1 MARKSI
7 KGYAEKNYY
16 DNTRFK
22 GITATT
28 DPLNEGYFKHLV
40 NFDIADTGQSIT
52 PRKGMKTYDLT
63 LSDGTYVTLE
73 KDTIYFRDSSTGLY
87 IFCCFNKHHSG
98 DPVEPYFTAYK
109 TDFITTMPISV
120 DSTLQPSEFTPIET
134 YAKTIYDHYQIQRN
148 ICKVKLDEGIKFIN
162 FTYRAENTSYE
173 GTTYSEDTLVIDIVN
188 TEDIGSI
195 DTSQRNIASTQSVIP
210 NPMQTISADV
220 LVNKFPMIYV
230 KTSEGKYAIN
240 TVTTLEDVELIP
252 YFELKPDDWGYM
264 YDITSTYTY
273 ATDNIVYSSPLYDL
287 DTNEPIINP
296 DVITYHRDNYVNRT
310 GKVAFEY
317 FKDNYYDSSVFDET
331 LIIYVV
337 PNYNTNPSYEGPIPI
352 DKSYNDNTEI
362 DTILTDI
369 FSVPKSDNAANII
382 NWVSGIPDIFTYD
395 YFKNQSDTVKDR
407 YSFYIKAFKD
417 VLNTTYRDKSKDSF
431 CRESFLDTT
440 TYISTEPPIDYNEF
454 LRYIQD
460 TTYNNIIFIAC
471 PSIQHI
477 TLNSRFDIT
486 EQPNTVYNIFPSYI
500 EKTPKD
506 YFILYPKINSST
518 SKYIIDGIT
527 SYPFLLKGGTTVKHS
542 VYAKTST
549 TLDNPGID
557 SLFTYDDNI
566 LKFKYDSDNVLI
578 KELNGHKFFDNGLI
592 INLYL
597 FKKPLPDTDT
607 YYNALN
613 PNIIK
618 LSSLVSSRQLVYSE
632 HPTYYIEVLT
642 QEPKDILSEATFIV
656 FNDRIVT
663 WINNTVY
670 MSEENA
676 YYYFKHT
683 GVYNYPERVIKALAY
698 KDTVLV
704 FTTQNLYCIY
714 PYEYTTNVQDGV
726 DDEGKSKYVQ
736 QKVIAYASLPVLYNL
751 MVDEKYADAIQV
763 FNQMIL
769 FYSADGQLFMIK
781 PTASIDSNTRFSVQF
796 FNKSANDI
804 LANYD
809 LYINERREAYRL
821 DPITKEDI
829 DIKVECTLTHIK
841 IYYTM
846 SDYTYILIYDVID
859 NYYYVYDTV
868 VLYGIQNIIPTDG
881 YDNIIISD
889 ENRIHFSTVHKEV
902 KNVDKGLDQTHLIKM
917 ELDTGT
923 INLNNHLKKRF
934 RTLHTTYKNIDAD
947 SLKYNLE
954 VLIDDVPAYT
964 THEDVIELEE
974 NSYTSKTISNEVDL
988 LAHNTLLFHFTED
1001 SLNKIITHRSNIVS
1015 VGKTIRLKTTFESAG
1030 RFKLNGYGLIYKE
1043 HQI

>member
-52 PRKGMKTYDLT
+52 PRKGMKTYDLRLT
-63 LSDGTYVTLE
+63 NGSYVTLE
-73 KDTIYFRDSSTGLY
+73 KDTIYFRDPSTGLY

-98 DPVEPYFTAYK
+98 DPVEPYFIAYK

-134 YAKTIYDHYQIQRN
+134 YAKPIYDHYQILRN
-148 ICKVKLDEGIKFIN
+148 VTKAYVDEDIKYIN
-162 FTYRAENTSYE
+162 LTYRAEGTSYE
-173 GTTYSEDTLVIDIVN
+173 DTTFTEDTLLIDIVD

-195 DTSQRNIASTQSVIP
+195 DTSQRNIASTQSIIP
-210 NPMQTISADV
+210 NPIQLISDEV
-220 LVNKFPMIYV
+220 LVNNFPMIYV

-240 TVTTLEDVELIP
+240 SVTNLDGVELIP
-252 YFELKPDDWGYM
+252 HFELQEGSWGYA
-264 YDITSTYTY
+264 YEVISTFSEQRYE
-273 ATDNIVYSSPLYDL
+273 SPLYTL
-287 DTNEPIINP
+287 TNEPADKDYNIIEAIRELYTIDYNSF
-296 DVITYHRDNYVNRT
+296 DSYYQSLSSIKFDT
-310 GKVAFEY
+310 GFFNTDRAK
-317 FKDNYYDSSVFDET
+317 NT
-331 LIIYVV
+331 LTVYVV
-337 PNYNTNPSYEGPIPI
+337 PICTSERVTPSQKTLETTYKEYFLNIMSNLEGSDAPTEFIENFPQHYKDLDEYIESYTNKIRLIIVPFEELSRTSYFSEIITARPEDLHTVQSFVNYIRDNNIEYITFQRYRYVKPITVSEHNGFLMTLCDSKIGDYNIYTDIGFGLGSILYFKEPDSTSNFRHEKRI
-352 DKSYNDNTEI
+352 NLYNDI
-362 DTILTDI
+362 G
-369 FSVPKSDNAANII
+369 V
-382 NWVSGIPDIFTYD
+382 
-395 YFKNQSDTVKDR
+395 
-407 YSFYIKAFKD
+407 
-417 VLNTTYRDKSKDSF
+417 
-431 CRESFLDTT
+431 
-440 TYISTEPPIDYNEF
+440 
-454 LRYIQD
+454 RYI
-460 TTYNNIIFIAC
+460 
-471 PSIQHI
+471 H
-477 TLNSRFDIT
+477 L
-486 EQPNTVYNIFPSYI
+486 
-500 EKTPKD
+500 
-506 YFILYPKINSST
+506 
-518 SKYIIDGIT
+518 
-527 SYPFLLKGGTTVKHS
+527 
-542 VYAKTST
+542 
-549 TLDNPGID
+549 
-557 SLFTYDDNI
+557 TYDDNESLFTI
-566 LKFKYDSDNVLI
+566 NNNTIYAPLNNDNTLYKHLKD
-578 KELNGHKFFDNGLI
+578 ELYFDKGL
-592 INLYL
+592 
-597 FKKPLPDTDT
+597 
-607 YYNALN
+607 
-613 PNIIK
+613 NIIFYIFPILQQRIFEMSYDVFDRNML
-618 LSSLVSSRQLVYSE
+618 LSTNLMSSRQLVYSKY
-632 HPTYYIEVLT
+632 PTYYIETLEK
-642 QEPKDILSEATFIV
+642 EPNDILSNKPFII

-676 YYYFKHT
+676 YYYFKYAN
-683 GVYNYPERVIKALAY
+683 VFNYPERIIKAIAY

-714 PYEYTTNVQDGV
+714 PYEYTTSVQDGV
-726 DDEGKSKYVQ
+726 DDDGNPKYVQ
-736 QKVIAYASLPVLYNL
+736 QKVTAYASLPVLYNL

-781 PTASIDSNTRFSVQF
+781 PTASIDSNTRFSIQF

-809 LYINERREAYRL
+809 LYINERREVYGL
-821 DPITKEDI
+821 NHITKEDI
-829 DIKVECTLTHIK
+829 DIKVECALTHIK

-881 YDNIIISD
+881 YDNIIVSD
-889 ENRIHFSTVHKEV
+889 SNRIHFSTVHKEV
-902 KNVDKGLDQTHLIKM
+902 KNVDKGLDQKHLIKM

-947 SLKYNLE
+947 NLKYNLE

-964 THEDVIELEE
+964 THEDVIELEA
-974 NSYTSKTISNEVDL
+974 NNYTSKTISNEVDL
-988 LAHNTLLFHFTED
+988 LEHNTLLFHFTED